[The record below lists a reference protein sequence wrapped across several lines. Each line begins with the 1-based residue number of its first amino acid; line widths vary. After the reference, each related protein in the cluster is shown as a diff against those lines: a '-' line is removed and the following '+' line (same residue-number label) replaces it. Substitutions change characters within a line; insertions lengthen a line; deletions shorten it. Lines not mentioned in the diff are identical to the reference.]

1 MKVMFNLTFILSF
14 LLFWAGQFGAGQEE
28 ITFVKPANF
37 PEPAYDLKKN
47 PVTKAGFELGRTL
60 FYDAT
65 LSRDGSISCGTCHQQ
80 SAAFTH
86 HGHDLSHGIDDQ
98 LGERNSPPIMNLAW
112 HNTFFWDGGVH
123 DLDLQ
128 PIVPLE
134 NPVEMDASLKSALEK
149 VSKNAKYAALFEA
162 SFGSSEVTT
171 DRMLKA
177 LSQFMLLC
185 ISANSRYDKYVR
197 KEPGGELNATELAG
211 RQVFQQKCAACHQ
224 GELFS
229 DFSFR
234 NNGLINDFN
243 KDRGRYRITLNDE
256 DDYKFK
262 MPSLRNVAN
271 TGPYMHD
278 GRFST
283 LDEVLT
289 HYTSGIRDMPTL
301 DPLLKQNGK
310 LGIELSNEE
319 KDQIKAFLKTLS
331 DDTFLRDRKLSEQ

>member
-1 MKVMFNLTFILSF
+1 MKAMFNLTFIF
-14 LLFWAGQFGAGQEE
+14 TLLLWSCQPEVEQEE
-28 ITFVKPANF
+28 IAFVKPANF
-37 PEPAYDLKKN
+37 PEPVYDLRKN
-47 PVTKAGFELGRTL
+47 PLTRAGFELGRTL
-60 FYDAT
+60 FYDPG
-65 LSRDGSISCGTCHQQ
+65 LSRDGSISCGSCHQQ

-112 HNTFFWDGGVH
+112 QRTFFWDGGVH

-128 PIVPLE
+128 PIAPIE
-134 NPVEMDASLKSALEK
+134 NPVEMDESLKNVVEK
-149 VSKNAKYAALFEA
+149 VRKNSKYSPLFEA
-162 SFGSSEVTT
+162 AFGSSEVTT

-177 LSQFMLLC
+177 MSQFMLMC

-197 KEPGGELNATELAG
+197 KEPGGELSASELAG
-211 RQVFQQKCAACHQ
+211 MQVFQQKCASCHQ

-234 NNGLINDFN
+234 NNGLSHEFN

-262 MPSLRNVAN
+262 VPSLRNVAN

-278 GRFST
+278 GRFYT

-289 HYTSGIRDMPTL
+289 HYTLGIKDQTTL
-301 DPLLKQNGK
+301 DPQLKQNGQ
-310 LGIELSNEE
+310 LGITLSNEE
-319 KDQIKAFLKTLS
+319 KEQIKAFLKTLS

>member
-1 MKVMFNLTFILSF
+1 MKPMLNLIFILTA
-14 LLFWAGQFGAGQEE
+14 LLWSCQPEAEPENIQ
-28 ITFVKPANF
+28 FVKPANF

-47 PVTKAGFELGRTL
+47 PISTAGFELGRTL
-60 FYDAT
+60 FYDPI
-65 LSRDGSISCGTCHQQ
+65 LSRDGSISCGSCHQQ

-128 PIVPLE
+128 PIAPIENPLE
-134 NPVEMDASLKSALEK
+134 MDEDLKKAVEK
-149 VSKNAKYAALFEA
+149 VRNSSKYAPMFKAT
-162 SFGSSEVTT
+162 FGNTEVTT

-177 LSQFMLLC
+177 MSQFMLMC
-185 ISANSRYDKYVR
+185 ISADSRYDKYVR
-197 KEPGGELNATELAG
+197 KEAGGELNSIELAG
-211 RQVFQQKCAACHQ
+211 MQVFQQKCASCHK

-234 NNGLINDFN
+234 NNGLSHEFN

-262 MPSLRNVAN
+262 VPSLRNVAN

-278 GRFST
+278 GRFYT

-289 HYTSGIRDMPTL
+289 HYTLGIRDQTTL

-310 LGIELSNEE
+310 LGIELSTEE
-319 KDQIKAFLKTLS
+319 KEQIKAFLKTLS

>member
-1 MKVMFNLTFILSF
+1 MKFMLNIIFIITV
-14 LLFWAGQFGAGQEE
+14 LLWSCKPESE
-28 ITFVKPANF
+28 PEDIRFVQPSNF
-37 PEPAYDLKKN
+37 PEPAYGLKKN
-47 PVTKAGFELGRTL
+47 PVTTAGFELGRAL
-60 FYDAT
+60 FYDPI
-65 LSRDGSISCGTCHQQ
+65 LSRDGSISCGSCHQQ

-112 HNTFFWDGGVH
+112 HTTFFWDGGVH

-128 PIVPLE
+128 PIAPIE
-134 NPVEMDASLKSALEK
+134 NPVEMDEDLKKAVEK
-149 VSKNAKYAALFEA
+149 IRSSSKYAPMFKAA
-162 SFGSSEVTT
+162 FGNTEVTT

-177 LSQFMLLC
+177 MSQFMLMC
-185 ISANSRYDKYVR
+185 ISSNSRYDKYVR
-197 KEPGGELNATELAG
+197 KEAGGELSATELVG
-211 RQVFQQKCAACHQ
+211 MQVFQQKCASCHK

-234 NNGLINDFN
+234 NNGLSHDYN

-262 MPSLRNVAN
+262 VPSLRNVAN
-271 TGPYMHD
+271 TAPYMHD
-278 GRFST
+278 GRFYT

-289 HYTSGIRDMPTL
+289 HYTLGLRDQATL

-310 LGIELSNEE
+310 LGIELSTDE
-319 KDQIKAFLKTLS
+319 KEQIKAFLKTLT
-331 DDTFLRDRKLSEQ
+331 DDQFIRDRRFSEQ